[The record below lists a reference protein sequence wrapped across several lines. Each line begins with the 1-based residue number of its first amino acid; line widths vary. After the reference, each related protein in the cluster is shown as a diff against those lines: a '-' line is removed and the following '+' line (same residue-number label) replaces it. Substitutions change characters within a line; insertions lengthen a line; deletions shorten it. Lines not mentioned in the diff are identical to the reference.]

1 MSGHLK
7 DDQRKWILKSFWK
20 NKNAEKVRMEWR
32 DAFHSN
38 PPSRFAIYRIRDK
51 FEKTGSVENAPK
63 SGRPRSVSI
72 TSNEELVAQTFV
84 QSPKKSTR
92 RASLELD
99 ISLSSTWRLMR
110 KVELKPYRP
119 RLLQHLLPDDAERR
133 LQFAVLMLSEIRENP
148 DLLDKIVW
156 SDEASFKLSGHVNR
170 HNCVYWFPENPHMVS
185 TNELN
190 QPGLTVWAGMSSNG
204 VIGPVFFERT
214 VTAEV
219 YLQML
224 QSFAIPEMQSLNN
237 FNELYFQQDGAPAH
251 FAVSVRSYLNDTFP
265 GKWIGRCGSILWPPR
280 SPDLTPM
287 DFFFWGVV
295 KEKVYGRKPHTLSQL
310 RSYITDACQEIS
322 DDRNLCRTVCH
333 SVAERLQ
340 ECADVHGGHFEHLRS

>member
-133 LQFAVLMLSEIRENP
+133 
-148 DLLDKIVW
+148 
-156 SDEASFKLSGHVNR
+156 
-170 HNCVYWFPENPHMVS
+170 
-185 TNELN
+185 
-190 QPGLTVWAGMSSNG
+190 
-204 VIGPVFFERT
+204 
-214 VTAEV
+214 
-219 YLQML
+219 
-224 QSFAIPEMQSLNN
+224 
-237 FNELYFQQDGAPAH
+237 
-251 FAVSVRSYLNDTFP
+251 
-265 GKWIGRCGSILWPPR
+265 
-280 SPDLTPM
+280 
-287 DFFFWGVV
+287 
-295 KEKVYGRKPHTLSQL
+295 
-310 RSYITDACQEIS
+310 
-322 DDRNLCRTVCH
+322 
-333 SVAERLQ
+333 
-340 ECADVHGGHFEHLRS
+340 